1 MIKIAHAFSRKN
13 DSSVRK
19 NDSSVRKNDSSVF
32 NMFIPNSLVKRSK
45 RVLQMSRDDC
55 SLKARRPKACSDNSG
70 ARAMH

>member
-1 MIKIAHAFSRKN
+1 MSP
-13 DSSVRK
+13 
-19 NDSSVRKNDSSVF
+19 

-55 SLKARRPKACSDNSG
+55 SLQARRPKACSDNSG